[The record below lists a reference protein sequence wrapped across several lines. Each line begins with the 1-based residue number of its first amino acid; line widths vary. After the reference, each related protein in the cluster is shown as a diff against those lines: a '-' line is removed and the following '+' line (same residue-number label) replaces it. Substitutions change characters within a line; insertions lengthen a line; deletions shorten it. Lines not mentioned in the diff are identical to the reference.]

1 MCLPSKDTIVRQL
14 KRVLRNVKGAVAVFV
29 ASDSNHM
36 INDLT
41 EALKRMEVSNSFS
54 LEGLIFK
61 NRASYI

>member
-14 KRVLRNVKGAVAVFV
+14 KRVLRNVKGAAAVFV

-54 LEGLIFK
+54 LDGL
-61 NRASYI
+61 N